1 MTLSIADY
9 QAAAIFPTAT
19 LLEASGGHG
28 ALPSA
33 IKPIVASMRLCGR
46 ALTIQC
52 GAGDNLW
59 IHKALLQAQPGDV
72 LVCSVGGG
80 YEHGYWGEIL
90 TVAAIAKG
98 VAGLVIDG
106 CVRDADPIERL
117 AFPVFSRGLC
127 IRGTSKRPDGPGS
140 AGEPVLFGEVTV
152 STGDLVVGDR
162 DGVFTLPAAAI
173 SEVVS
178 KSYAREGKERRIM
191 DQLRVGQST
200 MSVYGW

>member
-33 IKPIVASMRLCGR
+33 IKPIVASMRVCGR

-59 IHKALLQAQPGDV
+59 IHRALQQAQPGDV
-72 LVCSVGGG
+72 LVCSVSGG

-90 TVAAIAKG
+90 TVAAMEKG

-106 CVRDADPIERL
+106 CVRDADQIERL

-127 IRGTSKRPDGPGS
+127 IKGTSKRPDGPGS

-152 STGDLVVGDR
+152 NTGDLVVGDR
-162 DGVFTLPAAAI
+162 DGVFTLAATAI
-173 SEVVS
+173 ADVLARSA
-178 KSYAREGKERRIM
+178 AREEKERQIM
-191 DQLRVGQST
+191 DQLKAGRST